1 MHVVTPGNIV
11 FGLLVPRA
19 IRKPSTCLV
28 YSAKKSNSHQMS
40 NPPVGPT
47 AQFINKSSPN
57 NVWAKHPTDI
67 CTCYY
72 RVPKANMKVN
82 GRKRRHESS
91 SDEEDETMGEK
102 ENKRLT
108 NRVKELVLDGEQLLQ
123 EKLLAI
129 KTKESVEVGEDQ
141 KQLEEALKEN
151 KRLVDR
157 VKGLEKSLATKTE
170 ENVKVG
176 EGKELLEADRR
187 QLKEERGHF
196 EEEKKTVK
204 EGLEEERAKVE
215 KEKVQVE
222 EEKVRV
228 EEERLKMEKML
239 KEQQKLVECPVC
251 LTLPREDRAVPCCPQ
266 GHFVC
271 SPCMDQLTR

>member
-1 MHVVTPGNIV
+1 MTG
-11 FGLLVPRA
+11 A
-19 IRKPSTCLV
+19 
-28 YSAKKSNSHQMS
+28 
-40 NPPVGPT
+40 
-47 AQFINKSSPN
+47 
-57 NVWAKHPTDI
+57 
-67 CTCYY
+67 
-72 RVPKANMKVN
+72 
-82 GRKRRHESS
+82 
-91 SDEEDETMGEK
+91 
-102 ENKRLT
+102 
-108 NRVKELVLDGEQLLQ
+108 VKEL
-123 EKLLAI
+123 EKWNEI
-129 KTKESVEVGEDQ
+129 VEVGGDK

-196 EEEKKTVK
+196 EEEKKTVNWMK
-204 EGLEEERAKVE
+204 TKVEEEKLKMEQEKFKVEEERVRVE
-215 KEKVQVE
+215 EEKVRLE

-228 EEERLKMEKML
+228 EKMS